1 MAAFHRVSVVQADV
15 LAAGKPQ
22 ILLEKGRFMIIKPKV
37 RGFICINAHP
47 QGCAANVAEQIA
59 YTQAKGPVAGGPK
72 NVLVLGCSTG
82 YGLASRITAAFGGGA
97 RTLGVCFEK
106 PPTETKTAS
115 AGYYNTAAFHAEAEA
130 AGLYAHTING
140 DAFSQACKE
149 QVVERIREDM
159 GKVDLVV
166 YSLAAPRRTDPVSG
180 EVYSS
185 VLKPIG
191 KAYTAKNLNTDTLKI
206 ADVTIEP
213 ASDEEIAATVKVM
226 GGEDWEL
233 WMKALADADVLAD
246 ACQTVA
252 YTYLGDKLTWPIY
265 GHATI
270 GKAKEDLD
278 RASRAI
284 QSELKLVQG
293 DARVAV
299 LKALVTQASS
309 AIPVMPLY
317 LSILIRVMTEEGSEE
332 GCIEQIQRLFTEC
345 LYNDEPRLDDKGRF
359 RVDDREL
366 NPAVQARVE
375 ELWDQVTE
383 ENLFELT
390 AFKTYQSEFLKLF
403 GFGIDGVDYDAE
415 TSPLVS
421 HNF

>member
-1 MAAFHRVSVVQADV
+1 
-15 LAAGKPQ
+15 
-22 ILLEKGRFMIIKPKV
+22 MIIKPKV

-47 QGCAANVAEQIA
+47 QGCAANVREQIA
-59 YTQAKGPVAGGPK
+59 FTQAQGSIAGGPK

-82 YGLASRITAAFGGGA
+82 YGLASRITAAFGSA
-97 RTLGVCFEK
+97 AQTLGVCFER
-106 PPTETKTAS
+106 PPTDSKTAS

-130 AGLYAHTING
+130 AGVYAKTING

-149 QVVERIREDM
+149 QVLALIKQDL
-159 GKVDLVV
+159 GKIDLVV
-166 YSLAAPRRTDPVSG
+166 YSLAAPRRTDPLTG

-191 KAYTAKNLNTDTLKI
+191 QAYTAKNLNTDTLKI
-206 ADVTIEP
+206 GDVCVEP
-213 ASDEEIAATVKVM
+213 ATEEEIAATVKVM

-233 WMKALADADVLAD
+233 WMRALGDAGVLAEG
-246 ACQTVA
+246 CQTVA

-278 RASRAI
+278 RAAAAI
-284 QSELKLVQG
+284 AQQLQAVG
-293 DARVAV
+293 GAARVAV

-317 LSILIRVMTEEGSEE
+317 LSILIKVMQEDGTDE
-332 GCIEQIQRLFTEC
+332 GCIEQLQRLFTEC
-345 LYNDEPRLDDKGRF
+345 IYSEAPRLDEHGRF
-359 RVDDREL
+359 RVDDKEL

-375 ELWDQVTE
+375 ALWELVTE
-383 ENLFELT
+383 ENLFALT
-390 AFKTYQSEFLKLF
+390 AFKSYQENFLKLF
-403 GFGIDGVDYDAE
+403 GFGVAGVDYDADI
-415 TSPLVS
+415 SPLVS